1 MLPADYEVHLRL
13 WALITDG
20 VSAKKCNLVSISSVL
35 LAQMAEIDAINVILL
50 IHCGSELIS
59 CPFFAVY

>member
-1 MLPADYEVHLRL
+1 MVPADYEVHLRL

-35 LAQMAEIDAINVILL
+35 LAQMAEINAMNVIPL
-50 IHCGSELIS
+50 INRG
-59 CPFFAVY
+59 VN